1 MRIDLPEAW
10 LRFIGEKKAI
20 VSNRVIN
27 REEGSLTIFISA
39 LFLLTMIFS
48 FETIDIANSY
58 LAKRHLI
65 QIGESALQRGAHQI
79 SKDRYFN
86 SDLTIES
93 SPSGVAHFRVPI
105 DCVTARSAF
114 DQELRAEHLG
124 SQTIETI
131 DWSCLN
137 DVLIAKIRAKI
148 QPPLVVPLL
157 SALTGNSISIDATVS
172 ASSVI
177 SS

>member
-1 MRIDLPEAW
+1 MRIDLLQTWFHLKIERKVIA
-10 LRFIGEKKAI
+10 
-20 VSNRVIN
+20 SNRMIN
-27 REEGSLTIFISA
+27 RDEGSLTIFIST
-39 LFLLTMIFS
+39 LFLLTLIFS

-79 SKDRYFN
+79 SQDRYFN

-93 SPSGVAHFRVPI
+93 SSSGVAHFRVPI
-105 DCVTARSAF
+105 DCVNARSAF
-114 DQELRAEHLG
+114 DQEIRAEHLG
-124 SQTIETI
+124 SQAIETI

-137 DVLIAKIRAKI
+137 DVLIAKLRAKI

-157 SALTGNSISIDATVS
+157 SALTGNSISIEATVS

-177 SS
+177 GS